1 MNRRSGARMRP
12 VSSPRKLVTGD
23 QAGLPGGG
31 DTNDEAQSGES
42 YSGSK
47 QAGGAR
53 RRDRQAPGKQH
64 S

>member
-1 MNRRSGARMRP
+1 MRP

-23 QAGLPGGG
+23 QVGLPGGG
-31 DTNDEAQSGES
+31 DTNDEAQSGGS

-47 QAGGAR
+47 QAGGACR
-53 RRDRQAPGKQH
+53 RERQAPDKQH